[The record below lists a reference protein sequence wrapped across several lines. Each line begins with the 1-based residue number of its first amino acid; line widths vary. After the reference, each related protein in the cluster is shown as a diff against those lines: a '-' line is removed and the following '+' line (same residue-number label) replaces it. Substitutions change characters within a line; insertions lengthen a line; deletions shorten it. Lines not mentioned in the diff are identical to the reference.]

1 VPLPGERVG
10 VPVSKSS
17 VTVVDGSEVGVGV
30 VTTVEVGVTRIVGVG
45 VVAGVE
51 EVGVGKVVLEG
62 FGVVPVLEGVG
73 EVELPGVEVGVWAGD
88 GEGVAV
94 GVLLEKYHMAPAKA
108 ATAIA
113 IRSILGQVKS
123 FPDIS
128 TLPIRA
134 QIILN

>member
-1 VPLPGERVG
+1 
-10 VPVSKSS
+10 VSKSN
-17 VTVVDGSEVGVGV
+17 VTVVDGSKVGVGV
-30 VTTVEVGVTRIVGVG
+30 VTAVEVGVTRGVGIG

-51 EVGVGKVVLEG
+51 EVGVVVLDG
-62 FGVVPVLEGVG
+62 FGVPVMDGVG
-73 EVELPGVEVGVWAGD
+73 EVELPGVEVGVWVGD
-88 GEGVAV
+88 GEGATV
-94 GVLLEKYHMAPAKA
+94 GGLLEKYHMAPAKA

-128 TLPIRA
+128 NPPIRA

>member
-1 VPLPGERVG
+1 
-10 VPVSKSS
+10 VSKSN
-17 VTVVDGSEVGVGV
+17 VTVVDGSKVGVGV
-30 VTTVEVGVTRIVGVG
+30 VTAVEVGVTRGVGIG

-51 EVGVGKVVLEG
+51 EVGVVVLEG

-73 EVELPGVEVGVWAGD
+73 KVVLLGVEVGVWVGD
-88 GEGVAV
+88 IEGAAV

-123 FPDIS
+123 FPVIS